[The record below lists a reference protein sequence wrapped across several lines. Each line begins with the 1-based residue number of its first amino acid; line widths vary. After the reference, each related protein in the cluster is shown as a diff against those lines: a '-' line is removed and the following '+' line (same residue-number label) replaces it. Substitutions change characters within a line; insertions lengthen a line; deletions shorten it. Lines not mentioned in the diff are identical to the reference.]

1 MSGLLARAGALFV
14 APAGAAAFAPPRPRS
29 SVVGVLAGE
38 RDLFVLAGAEA
49 AARRRAEGSGF
60 ALVCVHG
67 AAPPY
72 GPAAPAASRAVAK
85 LARRDID
92 ARACGTLCVTD
103 VEDARAAIAALD
115 APVVVAAAR
124 RDAAVD
130 ALLAGAE
137 RLVLGAG
144 PDALLT
150 DLAAEDL
157 ARLGPPVSVVT
168 APAGLIARRAAR
180 LGLAT
185 HDGSRT
191 ARQRCAS

>member
-1 MSGLLARAGALFV
+1 MSGLLARAGALFI
-14 APAGAAAFAPPRPRS
+14 APAETAAFAPPRPHS
-29 SVVGVLAGE
+29 GVVGVLADE

-49 AARRRAEGSGF
+49 AALRRAEGTGF

-72 GPAAPAASRAVAK
+72 GPASPAASRAVAK

-92 ARACGTLCVTD
+92 ARAYGALCVID
-103 VEDARAAIAALD
+103 LAEARAAIAALD
-115 APVVVAAAR
+115 APVVVAATR

-137 RLVLGAG
+137 RLVLGTG

-157 ARLGPPVSVVT
+157 AQLGPPVSVAT
-168 APAGLIARRAAR
+168 APAGLLARQGAR

-185 HDGSRT
+185 HDALRK
-191 ARQRCAS
+191 APHRCAS